1 MTGPLCFRAFTS
13 YDNSNYIQFY
23 MRMKQKLFSI
33 LALLLVAATS
43 AWAQWTGGTHTATAN
58 ENLNAINV
66 SDDAT
71 LTINQGVTVTVN
83 GGITV
88 ASGKTLTVTGGGTLV
103 ANGANGANGATGET
117 GNAGGT
123 AIAGNVIINGV
134 GLTVTAT
141 GGQGGEGGGGGEGSD
156 GDTGNPGGEG
166 GTGGNGSTGG
176 NGGSAFSGAVTIY
189 AGSVTATGGQGGYGG
204 TGGDGGHGGNGY
216 DGGNGGKGGTGGTGG
231 NGGNGGHAFAGTLTV
246 FGGNVNAYGGGSGY
260 GGSDGPC
267 GPGGNGYDGGADG
280 EDGEPGEM
288 GEDGSDGVAYASNVT
303 FQAATHTMTDGTDN
317 ITEATGKK
325 TVIITSPD
333 VLPAPPTYAITLA
346 EGTEDADK
354 WTISPNPA
362 EAGSPVTATYS
373 GDKKVKSVKA
383 VKKAV
388 DPLTVPMTIEAITA
402 GTISVSDP
410 KAGMQYSKNGGAK
423 TAVTTSIDV
432 AAGDKVQF
440 YGNGTSITSYGASP
454 STIITGSGDGFTC
467 KVYGNI
473 MSLVDE
479 ENFATATTLSADYT
493 FRALFNG
500 NTTLTDA
507 SGLLLP
513 ATQLASSC
521 YYAMFMGCTALT
533 TAPELPA
540 TQLAASSY
548 YYMFRGCT
556 ALTAAPELPATTLA
570 NSCYYSMFY
579 NCYAL
584 TAAPALPATQLAESC
599 YNQMFR
605 GCTALTTAPALPAM
619 QLVSSC
625 YRSMFMGCTVLTTAP
640 VLPATQLA
648 PSCYYQMFINCS
660 KLATVTC
667 LATSGIGTNS
677 TTDWLTGAGTDAEDT
692 KTVYTSSSA
701 SWPMNNNNGIPT
713 GWERVNVDN

>member
-204 TGGDGGHGGNGY
+204 TGGDGGH
-216 DGGNGGKGGTGGTGG
+216 
-231 NGGNGGHAFAGTLTV
+231 
-246 FGGNVNAYGGGSGY
+246 
-260 GGSDGPC
+260 
-267 GPGGNGYDGGADG
+267 GGNGYDGGADG

-540 TQLAASSY
+540 TQLAASCY
-548 YYMFRGCT
+548 YY
-556 ALTAAPELPATTLA
+556 
-570 NSCYYSMFY
+570 
-579 NCYAL
+579 
-584 TAAPALPATQLAESC
+584 
-599 YNQMFR
+599 MFR

>member
-141 GGQGGEGGGGGEGSD
+141 GD
-156 GDTGNPGGEG
+156 PGNPGGEG

-189 AGSVTATGGQGGYGG
+189 AGSVTATGGTGGY
-204 TGGDGGHGGNGY
+204 GGHGGNGI
-216 DGGNGGKGGTGGTGG
+216 DGGNGGKGGQGGTGG
-231 NGGNGGHAFAGTLTV
+231 NGGNGGYAFAGTLTV
-246 FGGNVNAYGGGSGY
+246 FGGNVNAYGGDSGL

-267 GPGGNGYDGGADG
+267 GPRGFGFGGGADG

-454 STIITGSGDGFTC
+454 STIITGSGNGFTC

-513 ATQLASSC
+513 ATQLALATSC
-521 YYAMFMGCTALT
+521 YYSMFEGCTALT
-533 TAPELPA
+533 TAPALPA
-540 TQLAASSY
+540 TQLA
-548 YYMFRGCT
+548 G
-556 ALTAAPELPATTLA
+556 
-570 NSCYYSMFY
+570 SCYYGMFY
-579 NCYAL
+579 GCSAL
-584 TAAPALPATQLAESC
+584 TAAPALPATQLENHC
-599 YNQMFR
+599 YRQMFR
-605 GCTALTTAPALPAM
+605 GCTTLTA
-619 QLVSSC
+619 S
-625 YRSMFMGCTVLTTAP
+625 P
-640 VLPATQLA
+640 VLPATQLVTR
-648 PSCYYQMFINCS
+648 CYQEMFYDCS